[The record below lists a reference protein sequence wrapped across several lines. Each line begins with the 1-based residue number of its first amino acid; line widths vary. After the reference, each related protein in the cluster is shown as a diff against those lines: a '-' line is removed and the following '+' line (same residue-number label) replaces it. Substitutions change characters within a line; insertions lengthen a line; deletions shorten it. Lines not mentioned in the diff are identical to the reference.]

1 MRRWWYDTDT
11 GRREERMN
19 RDDQHPSHRPL
30 PDEPTSL
37 FSEDAFTLF
46 IIGLALLLILK
57 MA

>member
-1 MRRWWYDTDT
+1 
-11 GRREERMN
+11 MN

-46 IIGLALLLILK
+46 IISLALLLLLK